1 MFEKGSYV
9 IYGNS
14 GVCEVVDVTTMDIE
28 GISKDRLYY
37 VLKPYEQKSGTIYA
51 PVDGTK
57 TVIRQIISAEEANA
71 LIDDIPNIEDLWV
84 PNERQREEKYK
95 ECIRSCQCRELVK
108 IIKTLYMQKK
118 RRNAQGKKATA
129 TDDRYMK
136 MAEENLYSELSIVL
150 GIPKSKMVQYIS
162 DKIVAKNK

>member
-14 GVCEVVDVTTMDIE
+14 GVCEVVGVTTMDIE

-37 VLKPYEQKSGTIYA
+37 ILKPYEQKSGTIYA

-57 TVIRQIISAEEANA
+57 TVLRHIISNEEANA

-84 PNERQREEKYK
+84 ANERQREEKYK
-95 ECIRSCQCRELVK
+95 ECIRSCQCRDLVK

-129 TDDRYMK
+129 TDERYMK
-136 MAEENLYSELSIVL
+136 MAEESLYSELSMAL
-150 GIPKSKMVQYIS
+150 GIPKTDMVQYIS
-162 DKIVAKNK
+162 DKITLKK

>member
-150 GIPKSKMVQYIS
+150 GIPKSEMVQYIS